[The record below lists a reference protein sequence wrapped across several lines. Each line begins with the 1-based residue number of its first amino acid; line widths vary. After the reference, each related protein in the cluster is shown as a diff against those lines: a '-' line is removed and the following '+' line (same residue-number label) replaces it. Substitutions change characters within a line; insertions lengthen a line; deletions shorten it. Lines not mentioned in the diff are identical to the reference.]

1 MSLSRKSSKV
11 GILEVIPRALITFFN
26 KISMVLLIL
35 GLISL
40 YLTKYNNES
49 LPIAVL
55 SVSISTIL
63 IIVTTVMLKYS
74 KE

>member
-1 MSLSRKSSKV
+1 M